1 MFSKKSFPG
10 LTYLPPKVREALVG
24 CANNAISTDTWA
36 NYNVI
41 MKHMENCQV
50 EFAMRFNFPM
60 TIDMILTLV
69 GYLREIKKL
78 KAATIENHLC
88 ALRYVH
94 LSKGIFLTCLRPEMV
109 KTLLKGMSHDDL
121 KLKRASVDRLPVTLQ
136 VMFLLEM
143 EVEDAANWSK
153 EYKLLVWAVA
163 TLAFFGSFRCGE
175 LLSKKANSIDPEID
189 LQLKDIRLVK
199 RFVNKTKIELLEVNL
214 KSPKEAK
221 ENVKNIKVE
230 VFGNGTALCPLK
242 AFKNYVAGVGV
253 KDGNSAAFRLPVVG
267 LAYRHQRF
275 NKDLQSLLSK
285 HLRYGKLSGHS
296 FRSGLSSLLGQAG
309 FSDSEVMAMGRWSSD
324 SFLKYVKTGRLIR
337 SRNSDRVMNFVK
349 SRIEVLN

>member
-1 MFSKKSFPG
+1 MFSKHSFPG
-10 LTYLPPKVREALVG
+10 LSFLPQKVRRALVG
-24 CANNAISTDTWA
+24 CANNAVSKDTWA

-50 EFAMRFNFPM
+50 EFGMRFDFPM
-60 TIDMILTLV
+60 TLDMLLALV
-69 GYLREIKKL
+69 GYLRETKKL
-78 KAATIENHLC
+78 KAVTIENHLC

-94 LSKGIFLTCLRPEMV
+94 LSKGVFLTSLRPDMI

-136 VMFLLEM
+136 VMLLLEM
-143 EVEDAANWSK
+143 EIEDANNWSR
-153 EYKLLVWAVA
+153 EYKLLVWSVA

-175 LLSKKANSIDPEID
+175 LLSKKANSIDPDVD
-189 LQLKDIRLVK
+189 LQLKDIRIVK
-199 RFVNKTKIELLEVNL
+199 RFVNKEKIELLEVNL

-221 ENVKNIKVE
+221 ENVKSIKVE
-230 VFGNGTALCPLK
+230 VFGNGTALYPLK
-242 AFKNYVAGVGV
+242 AFKNYVTRVGV
-253 KDGNSAAFRLPVVG
+253 KNGNSAAFRLPVIG

-275 NKDLQSLLSK
+275 NNDLKSLLSK

-324 SFLKYVKTGRLIR
+324 SFLKYVKTGRLVR
-337 SRNSDRVMNFVK
+337 SRNSDRVINFVK
-349 SRIEVLN
+349 SKIRSLN